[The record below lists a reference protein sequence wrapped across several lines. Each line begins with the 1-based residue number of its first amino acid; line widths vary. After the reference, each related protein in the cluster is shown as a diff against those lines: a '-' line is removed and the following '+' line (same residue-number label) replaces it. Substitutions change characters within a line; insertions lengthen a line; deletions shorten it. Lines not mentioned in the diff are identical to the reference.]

1 MNEFTEK
8 EPVFSH
14 SLPFQLLGSSPF
26 TATPNI
32 AGRDVVLL
40 PMEKKEPTRF
50 SSVDLLN
57 SLGDGFKNDEYYDT
71 VDDGKQ
77 AALKAA
83 WRNVTI
89 EENKTSLLSTQTKG
103 LIRRGV
109 PDSLRQQ
116 VWKAL
121 SGWSS
126 LSKERPYLYSDTLRR
141 AFGNSKPPSFF
152 RSYPLF
158 GGIFSP
164 SDHFLIE
171 ESEELVRRL
180 LVVIGLDFP
189 SIDYCPCIPDL
200 LQILLAF
207 MGEADTYG
215 VVKCMLERSQD
226 ERKYMIVSKYEH
238 MKFSAGFLQ
247 VLAKLIPR
255 LHKHITSLLI
265 TEKEYHHFLSAWF
278 SRMFVSFFPYQA
290 VLQIFDVYMNEG
302 VKIWYR
308 IALAVLDYNK
318 DELFKCSTSQ
328 EFKVALNMLASQ
340 CSANFDSL
348 TKAGFAFQLSRTDME
363 IDYSP
368 PAQMDDL
375 DTVFYR
381 PKISTPSA
389 IIEDD
394 KVCFALIEVF
404 INTS

>member
-1 MNEFTEK
+1 M
-8 EPVFSH
+8 P
-14 SLPFQLLGSSPF
+14 
-26 TATPNI
+26 
-32 AGRDVVLL
+32 
-40 PMEKKEPTRF
+40 
-50 SSVDLLN
+50 DL
-57 SLGDGFKNDEYYDT
+57 F
-71 VDDGKQ
+71 
-77 AALKAA
+77 
-83 WRNVTI
+83 
-89 EENKTSLLSTQTKG
+89 
-103 LIRRGV
+103 
-109 PDSLRQQ
+109 
-116 VWKAL
+116 
-121 SGWSS
+121 
-126 LSKERPYLYSDTLRR
+126 
-141 AFGNSKPPSFF
+141 
-152 RSYPLF
+152 
-158 GGIFSP
+158 
-164 SDHFLIE
+164 FLI
-171 ESEELVRRL
+171 SLFYFYTFYPVCFDICFK
-180 LVVIGLDFP
+180 V
-189 SIDYCPCIPDL
+189 
-200 LQILLAF
+200 QILLAF

-394 KVCFALIEVF
+394 KFEIIWGWIPHRICIRDPYLLYSGEKHGWSLSTIVYRCKSDAPLLLLVKSESNAGHCFCYAVLYIVDALGAHTYRAGSWAHIF
-404 INTS
+404 CRA